1 MFKKILIAN
10 RGEIA
15 VRILR
20 ACRELGIRSV
30 AVFSDVDR
38 KSLHVRLA
46 DEAYP
51 IGPAPSR
58 ESYLCIDKLIDVAR
72 RSGCDAVHPGYGFLA
87 ENAAL
92 PRACVDTS
100 LTFIGPPASAMESL
114 GSKTAG
120 RQLARNIDVPTV
132 PGTNDPIEKP
142 AEAQA
147 LARRMGYPVLLK
159 AVAGGGGKGMRLV
172 NSDAEFDSA
181 FRDASS
187 EAMNA
192 FGDDRLYLEKYLDR
206 PHHVEI
212 QIFADAHGRVV
223 SLGERECS
231 VQRRHQKVIE
241 EAPSP
246 IITPDLRKKMG
257 DAAVRVARAGGY
269 VNAGTVEFLVDAN
282 LNFYFLEVNT
292 RLQVEHPVTEQVTG
306 LDLVKLQIAIAAGH
320 RLPFEWETI
329 TPRGHAMEVRLYPED
344 PDNNFFPS
352 PGKILSRRVP
362 SGPGLPLDE
371 GVYEG
376 WTVPNEYDPQ
386 LSKLIAWGNSR
397 EETIARLRRALE
409 EYTITGI
416 KTNAG
421 LFRRILSEPDFIRAE
436 IHTKWLDAL
445 LTRKHT
451 AAAQTQRGP
460 ADAAAIAAAL
470 WQPTQAAQN
479 CPPNSSAPLAP
490 SRPRSRRPAANHRAH
505 ARKNCSCDGSGGRQ
519 SGSGA
524 GSDCGGSHE
533 NAKRN
538 PLAQKRHRGTPA
550 SQGRSARK
558 RRRSPRLD
566 RLIESYQASVLSCKF
581 FDQSARFHCASD
593 LLRL

>member
-1 MFKKILIAN
+1 MSLTHEFATPSYTANDWTRKPNGKLRLAATHAKIPLHRKPAMFRKILIAN

-58 ESYLCIDKLIDVAR
+58 ESYLCIDKLMDVAR
-72 RSGCDAVHPGYGFLA
+72 RAGCDAVHPGYGFLA

-92 PRACVDTS
+92 PRACTAAG
-100 LTFIGPPASAMESL
+100 LTFIGPPAEAMESL
-114 GSKTAG
+114 GSKTVG
-120 RQLARNIDVPTV
+120 RQLARRVDVPTV
-132 PGTNDPIEKP
+132 PGTNDSIEKP
-142 AEAQA
+142 GEAQA
-147 LARRMGYPVLLK
+147 LAHRMGYPVLLK

-172 NSDAEFDSA
+172 HSDAEFDSA

-192 FGDDRLYLEKYLDR
+192 FGDDRLYFEKYLDR

-231 VQRRHQKVIE
+231 IQRRHQKVIE

-246 IITPDLRKKMG
+246 MLTPDLRKKMS
-257 DAAVRVARAGGY
+257 DAAVRLARAGGY

-320 RLPFEWETI
+320 RLPFAWESI
-329 TPRGHAMEVRLYPED
+329 TPRGHAMEVRLYAED

-352 PGKILSRRVP
+352 PGTIISRQVP
-362 SGPGLPLDE
+362 GGPGIRLDD

-376 WTVPNEYDPQ
+376 WTVPNAYDP
-386 LSKLIAWGNSR
+386 LLGKLIAWGNSR

-409 EYTITGI
+409 EYTVTGI
-416 KTNAG
+416 KTNVG
-421 LFRRILSEPDFIRAE
+421 LFRRILVEPDFLRGE
-436 IHTKWLDAL
+436 IHTRWLDEL
-445 LTRKHT
+445 LRRPRS
-451 AAAQTQRGP
+451 AASP
-460 ADAAAIAAAL
+460 ADQNQPGSSASDAAAIAAAI
-470 WQPTQAAQN
+470 WQAN
-479 CPPNSSAPLAP
+479 RGDRHSCLSSSSANQT
-490 SRPRSRRPAANHRAH
+490 SRWKQEGRR
-505 ARKNCSCDGSGGRQ
+505 
-519 SGSGA
+519 
-524 GSDCGGSHE
+524 
-533 NAKRN
+533 
-538 PLAQKRHRGTPA
+538 AQ
-550 SQGRSARK
+550 
-558 RRRSPRLD
+558 LD
-566 RLIESYQASVLSCKF
+566 RQP
-581 FDQSARFHCASD
+581 
-593 LLRL
+593 

>member
-1 MFKKILIAN
+1 MFQKILIAN

-20 ACRELGIRSV
+20 ACHELGIRSA

-46 DEAYP
+46 DEAYS

-58 ESYLCIDKLIDVAR
+58 ESYLCIDKLMDVAR
-72 RSGCDAVHPGYGFLA
+72 RAGCDAVHPGYGFLA

-92 PRACVDTS
+92 PRACADNG
-100 LTFIGPPASAMESL
+100 LTFIGPPAEAMESL

-120 RQLARNIDVPTV
+120 RQLARGVDVPTV
-132 PGTNDPIEKP
+132 PGTNEPIERP

-147 LARRMGYPVLLK
+147 LAQRMGYPVLLK
-159 AVAGGGGKGMRLV
+159 AVAGGGGRGMRLV

-246 IITPDLRKKMG
+246 LITPQLRKRMG
-257 DAAVRVARAGGY
+257 DAAVRLARAGGY

-320 RLPFEWETI
+320 RLPFAWESI
-329 TPRGHAMEVRLYPED
+329 IPRGHAMEVRIYAED

-352 PGKILSRRVP
+352 PGKILSRQVP
-362 SGPGLPLDE
+362 GGPGIRLDD
-371 GVYEG
+371 GVYDG
-376 WTVPNEYDPQ
+376 WTVPNDYDPL

-409 EYTITGI
+409 ECTVTGI
-416 KTNAG
+416 KTNVG
-421 LFRRILSEPDFIRAE
+421 LFRRILSEPDFLRGE
-436 IHTKWLDAL
+436 IHTRWLDEL
-445 LTRKHT
+445 LHPARSGASSAKEN
-451 AAAQTQRGP
+451 RGGSSV
-460 ADAAAIAAAL
+460 ADGAAIAAAV
-470 WQPTQAAQN
+470 WQVNQGDRHASQSTL
-479 CPPNSSAPLAP
+479 SSDQP
-490 SRPRSRRPAANHRAH
+490 SRWKLESRRE
-505 ARKNCSCDGSGGRQ
+505 Q
-519 SGSGA
+519 
-524 GSDCGGSHE
+524 
-533 NAKRN
+533 
-538 PLAQKRHRGTPA
+538 
-550 SQGRSARK
+550 
-558 RRRSPRLD
+558 LD
-566 RLIESYQASVLSCKF
+566 RLP
-581 FDQSARFHCASD
+581 
-593 LLRL
+593 